1 MFKVNL
7 IAFGIRCYE
16 LYLNNERKQHID
28 LPNGFILD
36 PVPLVTLVM
45 SEDLRRRLAAVRRS
59 VKAAVRS
66 LEAIFLFK
74 F

>member
-1 MFKVNL
+1 M
-7 IAFGIRCYE
+7 IAFGIRRYE

-59 VKAAVRS
+59 MKAAVRS
-66 LEAIFLFK
+66 LEAIFLLK